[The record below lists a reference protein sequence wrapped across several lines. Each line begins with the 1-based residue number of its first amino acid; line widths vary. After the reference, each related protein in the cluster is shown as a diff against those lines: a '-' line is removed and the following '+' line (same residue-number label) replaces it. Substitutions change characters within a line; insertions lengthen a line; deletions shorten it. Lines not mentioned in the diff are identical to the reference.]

1 MATLGER
8 LRALRGDN
16 GITQAELAEKIFVS
30 ESYIALIELNR
41 RNPSTEIIGKLSD
54 YFGVS
59 TDYLL
64 NGELSEEDVLHVKEW
79 RALVSGRSD
88 REITSALRLV
98 RSFFESVD
106 VAKLI
111 LPGRWTVRGILF
123 H

>member
-41 RNPSTEIIGKLSD
+41 RNPSTEILGKLSD

-79 RALVSGRSD
+79 RVLVSGRSD

-106 VAKLI
+106 EA
-111 LPGRWTVRGILF
+111 R
-123 H
+123 

>member
-16 GITQAELAEKIFVS
+16 GITHAEKIFVS

-41 RNPSTEIIGKLSD
+41 RNPSTEILGKLSD

-106 VAKLI
+106 EA
-111 LPGRWTVRGILF
+111 R
-123 H
+123 

>member
-1 MATLGER
+1 M
-8 LRALRGDN
+8 
-16 GITQAELAEKIFVS
+16 S
-30 ESYIALIELNR
+30 ESYLALLALNR
-41 RNPSTEIIGKLSD
+41 RTPSTEIPGKLSD

-106 VAKLI
+106 EAK
-111 LPGRWTVRGILF
+111 
-123 H
+123 